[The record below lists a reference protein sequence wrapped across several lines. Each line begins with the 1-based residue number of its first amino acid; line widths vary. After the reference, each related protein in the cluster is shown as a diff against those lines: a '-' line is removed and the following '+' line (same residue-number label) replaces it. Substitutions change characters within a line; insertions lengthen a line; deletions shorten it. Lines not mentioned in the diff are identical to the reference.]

1 MTNRV
6 KTFGFYLASVI
17 LVVAALLAFHPSQN
31 AVGIYWA
38 VTFWTIAGLDFY
50 RSQVKENGASEVVAL
65 ASRFGHGPF
74 SFADRFIGY
83 LFAAPFIAP
92 ARAYQ
97 LLTSR

>member
-17 LVVAALLAFHPSQN
+17 LVVAALSAFHPSGSV
-31 AVGIYWA
+31 VGIYWA
-38 VTFWTIAGLDFY
+38 VAFWTIAGLDFY

-65 ASRFGHGPF
+65 ESSFWSPQF
-74 SFADRFIGY
+74 SYSDRFIGY
-83 LFAAPFIAP
+83 IFAAPFIAP